1 MARFHGKI
9 DSRACSARMFLFF
22 FSFFIVN
29 GRQEEF
35 FQISI
40 EEGSPQIQFKDLGIV
55 LNFRNLRKLNIRTN
69 AG

>member
-1 MARFHGKI
+1 M
-9 DSRACSARMFLFF
+9 
-22 FSFFIVN
+22 
-29 GRQEEF
+29 QEEF

>member
-35 FQISI
+35 F
-40 EEGSPQIQFKDLGIV
+40 
-55 LNFRNLRKLNIRTN
+55 
-69 AG
+69 